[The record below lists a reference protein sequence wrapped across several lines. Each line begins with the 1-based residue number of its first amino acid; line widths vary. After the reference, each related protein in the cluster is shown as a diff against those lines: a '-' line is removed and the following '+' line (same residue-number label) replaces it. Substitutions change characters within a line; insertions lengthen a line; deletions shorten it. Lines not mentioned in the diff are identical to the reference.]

1 MKGESHGIA
10 GMTSIGSSTT
20 LIQTSGIEPRR
31 RLDYWRDIISST
43 FVALDC
49 EIPARQDFSGALE
62 TNLLQDVQFS
72 RVTAEPQHVVRSRH
86 RIRQSPDD
94 FFLISFQCAGTGCV
108 AQHDRVAL
116 LGTGDFALYD
126 TTQPYELNFDHSFEQ
141 LVLRLPRQYLSRR
154 IASPERLTAVS
165 FRGAQGSTAIVS
177 SFVIQLYRQLDHLD
191 AGCVPAIHQALV
203 DLLVAGLSG
212 ALTENLPTANRLVMR
227 QRILNFVEAHL
238 PDSSLDCQTIAAAHG
253 ISVRYLNKLFEDD
266 ELPLSEWIWSRR
278 LEKART
284 AIERSRMTG
293 QSISQIA
300 YDWGFKDPAHFS
312 RAFKIRYG
320 VTPSALR

>member
-1 MKGESHGIA
+1 MA
-10 GMTSIGSSTT
+10 SIRSSTT
-20 LIQTSGIEPRR
+20 LIQTSNIEPAR
-31 RLDYWRDIISST
+31 RLEYWRDMISST

-49 EIPARQDFSGALE
+49 EAPTRRDFSGSLE
-62 TNLLQDVQFS
+62 TNVLQDVQFS
-72 RVTAEPQHVVRSRH
+72 RVISHAQHVVRSRQ

-94 FFLISFQCAGTGCV
+94 FFLISVQCAGSGSI

-116 LGTGDFALYD
+116 LGVGDFALYD
-126 TTQPYELNFDHSFEQ
+126 TTQPYELNFEQPFEQ
-141 LVLRLPRQYLSRR
+141 LVLRLPRRYLSRR
-154 IASPERLTAVS
+154 IACPERLTAMS
-165 FRGAQGSTAIVS
+165 FRGSQGSAAIVS
-177 SFVIQLYRQLDHLD
+177 NFVVQVYRELDRLD
-191 AGCVPAIHQALV
+191 PDCQPAMHQALI
-203 DLLVAGLSG
+203 DLLVAALSG
-212 ALTENLPTANRLVMR
+212 VMGDNLPTANRLAMR

-238 PDSSLDCQTIAAAHG
+238 ADCSLDCQKIAAAHA
-253 ISVRYLNKLFEDD
+253 ISVRYLNKLFEED

-320 VTPSALR
+320 MTPSALR

>member
-1 MKGESHGIA
+1 M
-10 GMTSIGSSTT
+10 
-20 LIQTSGIEPRR
+20 R
-31 RLDYWRDIISST
+31 RLDYWRDMISST

-49 EIPARQDFSGALE
+49 EVPARRDFSGSLE
-62 TNLLQDVQFS
+62 TNLLHDVQFS
-72 RVTAEPQHVVRSRH
+72 RVISHAQHVVRSRQ

-94 FFLISFQCAGTGCV
+94 YFLISIQCAGSGSV

-116 LGTGDFALYD
+116 LSVGDFALYD
-126 TTQPYELNFDHSFEQ
+126 TTQPYELNFDDPFEQ
-141 LVLRLPRQYLSRR
+141 LVLRIPRRYLSRR
-154 IASPERLTAVS
+154 IACPERLTAVS
-165 FRGAQGSTAIVS
+165 FRGSQGSGAIVS
-177 SFVIQLYRQLDHLD
+177 NFMVQMYRQLDRLAAD
-191 AGCVPAIHQALV
+191 CLPAMHQALL

-212 ALTENLPTANRLVMR
+212 TLTENLPTANRLVLR
-227 QRILNFVEAHL
+227 QRILNFVEARL
-238 PDSSLDCQTIAAAHG
+238 SDATLDCQKIAAAHG

-284 AIERSRMTG
+284 AIERSRVTG

-320 VTPSALR
+320 LRPSALR